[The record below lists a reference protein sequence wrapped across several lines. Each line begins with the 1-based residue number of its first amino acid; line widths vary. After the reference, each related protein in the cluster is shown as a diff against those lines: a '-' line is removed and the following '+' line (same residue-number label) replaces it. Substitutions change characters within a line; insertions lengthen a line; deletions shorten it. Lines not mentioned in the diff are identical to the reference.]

1 MWIAPII
8 KNLSTPE
15 LLDFYYK
22 KYGPDKYTKKCKK
35 GFPLT
40 K

>member
-8 KNLSTPE
+8 KNLSTSE

-22 KYGPDKYTKKCKK
+22 KYGVDKYIKNKNTILIKI
-35 GFPLT
+35 
-40 K
+40 